1 MNIFKKIFRK
11 TVANPKSKAEEAK
24 SPFLPERK
32 LPLDER
38 FMSRFKNNGGKFLYC
53 ENMDEIFQNFKEIL
67 TENNWL
73 DKEVQLF
80 DSALQERFKNF
91 SLKISEDNQADF
103 LFTVC
108 ENLIADDGSVLISS
122 NQIGERKLND
132 LSKNIVVFAT
142 TSQIKNNIG
151 ESLRDIKRCYG
162 KKIPTNIQAFKHF
175 GEKQEDDFLSY
186 GSSTKNLY
194 LLLLED
200 L

>member
-1 MNIFKKIFRK
+1 MNIFKKIFGK
-11 TVANPKSKAEEAK
+11 ASAQPKSKAEEPK

-53 ENMDEIFQNFKEIL
+53 ENMDEVFQNFKEIL

-80 DSALQERFKNF
+80 DSALQERFKSF
-91 SLKISEDNQADF
+91 SLKISDDNRADY

-151 ESLRDIKRCYG
+151 ESLRDIKRYYG

-175 GEKQEDDFLSY
+175 EEKQEDDFLSY